1 MRLISK
7 LRALSTRALID
18 LLGLQEYMRRVDAEE
33 EDTPMHTR
41 RLLASGLLL
50 IAFLTSPSA
59 AFSQTRNVKRIHVG
73 VPAVSMGNM
82 IIFFTKE
89 AKLFE
94 KHGLDAEVVVVNGSG
109 IASRALVGGSVAISP
124 IATPTVMNAVLA
136 GSDMVI
142 LAHTMP
148 GVVQALMV
156 RPDIKRAEDLKG
168 KTVGVTTFGSLTDF
182 LVRHL
187 AKIKGLN
194 PDRDFA
200 LLQIGGDAERLI
212 SLRQG
217 KIHAATLSHPAFVL
231 AQRAGFSLLWDFFKE
246 VDYPWSE
253 IATTRTHIQRDRDLV
268 MRYMR
273 AHLEGIA
280 RFKREPE
287 FAKKIIKKVLRLDDD
302 TLANESWELFAKYR
316 LAAPYP
322 NLKGMKTSYE
332 YVALTRPD
340 VYKHKPEEFAD
351 SSFVEE
357 LDKSGFIKSLYPK

>member
-1 MRLISK
+1 MV
-7 LRALSTRALID
+7 A
-18 LLGLQEYMRRVDAEE
+18 
-33 EDTPMHTR
+33 R
-41 RLLASGLLL
+41 RLLVAGLLMITV
-50 IAFLTSPSA
+50 IAASPA
-59 AFSQTRNVKRIHVG
+59 AFSQTGNLKRIQVG

-89 AKLFE
+89 AKLFD

-156 RPDIKRAEDLKG
+156 KPDIKRAEDLKG

-200 LLQIGGDAERLI
+200 LLQIGGDAERLLA
-212 SLRQG
+212 LRQG
-217 KIHAATLSHPAFVL
+217 KIHAASLSHPAFIL
-231 AQRAGFSLLWDFFKE
+231 AQRSGFSLLWDFFKE

-253 IATTRTHIQRDRDLV
+253 IATTRTHIQRDRDLI

-280 RFKREPE
+280 RFKQEPD
-287 FAKKIIKKVLRLDDD
+287 FAKRVIKKVLRLDDD
-302 TLANESWELFAKYR
+302 SLANESWELFAKYR
-316 LAAPYP
+316 LPAPYP
-322 NLKGMKTSYE
+322 NLKGMKTSYD

-340 VYKHKPEEFAD
+340 VYKHRPEEFAD

-357 LDKSGFIKSLYPK
+357 LDKSGFIKKLYTK